1 MPGIIVANIDTK
13 DLVVSWAD
21 WKGQKATSS
30 LRDVPVAATE
40 AQLIAI
46 VNAAGAISNAG
57 VFKQSYHS
65 DSEAPIDEITAYDDA
80 VSEVT
85 TGVNIV
91 YQNSV
96 NLATKLFRV
105 PAPHRSHLT
114 LDGKFLLPRGDDA
127 LVETLLAAI
136 ETALGASW
144 GFSNAAVST
153 HARGV
158 SQASVVPIV
167 TEPP

>member
-1 MPGIIVANIDTK
+1 MPAIIAGNIDTK
-13 DLVVSWAD
+13 DVVVSWAD
-21 WKGQKATSS
+21 WSGKKSSSS
-30 LRDVPVAATE
+30 LRDVPAAATE
-40 AQLIAI
+40 AQLIAV
-46 VNAAGAISNAG
+46 VNAAGAISNAA
-57 VFKQSYHS
+57 VYKQSYHS
-65 DSEAPIDEITAYDDA
+65 DSEAAIDEVTAYDDA

-96 NLATKLFRV
+96 TLATKMFRV

-136 ETALGASW
+136 EVVLGASW
-144 GFSNAAVST
+144 GFSTAAVST
-153 HARGV
+153 HYKGV
-158 SQASVVPIV
+158 STSAILPIV